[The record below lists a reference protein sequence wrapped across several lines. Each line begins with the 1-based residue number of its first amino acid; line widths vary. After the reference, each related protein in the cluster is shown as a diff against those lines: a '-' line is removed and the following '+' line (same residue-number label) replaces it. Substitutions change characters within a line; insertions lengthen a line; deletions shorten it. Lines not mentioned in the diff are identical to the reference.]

1 MIDRNMIINKL
12 REALE
17 PLPFIYAFW
26 LEGADAIGATDEYS
40 DIDFWVDFEDA
51 YEEQAFEVV
60 ENALGSLSAIDFQYI
75 MPHDHPKIRQRIY
88 HLAGTSKYLMIDFCW
103 QCHSRPQDEYTYYEN
118 DSIAAA
124 KVIFDKDQI
133 IRHKMFDLSE
143 VTNTNQSR
151 LEEAMYRRTQQLRAE
166 KYVRRGQYLEA
177 YAYYSRYVLEP
188 LIVLL
193 RLIYT
198 PVHADYYL
206 LHISQ
211 HIPATERDR
220 LEYFARIGSLD
231 DMADKIEPAG
241 QWFDEL
247 VDQLCDDNSGTDH
260 RKHDC
265 SCISNAEVW
274 YHGSPLALSELAA
287 GSTITAWKGL
297 AIAFSHKPTLLE
309 YGVVGG
315 SIRHN
320 GMAGGFLY
328 RIDEPVLTGTDIYKH
343 PNTTMD
349 DGVEWLTK
357 RPLKLKLIGSVCAG
371 LDMLCRKATIAD
383 IKNIIQIDHLH
394 RRETISKSV
403 TQEECYVAE
412 DAAQIIGFA
421 LMDYSFFHCGFVALL
436 IVKEEYRRR
445 GIGAV
450 LLDYL
455 FLQCK
460 TEKLF
465 TSTNGSNAPMRGLLR
480 KSGFIPCGQVD
491 ALDEG
496 DPEMFFVRKKEA
508 K

>member
-1 MIDRNMIINKL
+1 MIINRL

-17 PLPFIYAFW
+17 PLPYIYALW

-51 YEEQAFEVV
+51 CEEQAFEVV
-60 ENALGSLSAIDFQYI
+60 ENALGSLASIDYKYV

-103 QCHSRPQDEYTYYEN
+103 QCHSRPQEEYTYYEN
-118 DSIAAA
+118 DSISAA

-133 IRHKMFDLSE
+133 IRHKPFDLSE
-143 VTNTNQSR
+143 VTNTNLSR

-166 KYVRRGQYLEA
+166 KYVHRGQYLEA
-177 YAYYSRYVLEP
+177 YAYYNRYVLEP

-198 PVHADYYL
+198 PAHADYYL

-211 HIPATERDR
+211 HIPATERER
-220 LEYFARIGSLD
+220 LEFFALIGSLD
-231 DMADKIEPAG
+231 DLAEKIALAG
-241 QWFDEL
+241 QWFDTL
-247 VDQLCDDNSGTDH
+247 VERLCE
-260 RKHDC
+260 
-265 SCISNAEVW
+265 A
-274 YHGSPLALSELAA
+274 
-287 GSTITAWKGL
+287 
-297 AIAFSHKPTLLE
+297 
-309 YGVVGG
+309 
-315 SIRHN
+315 
-320 GMAGGFLY
+320 
-328 RIDEPVLTGTDIYKH
+328 
-343 PNTTMD
+343 NTTMD

-371 LDMLCRKATIAD
+371 QEIFCRKATTAD
-383 IKNIIQIDHLH
+383 IERIIQIDHMH
-394 RRETISKSV
+394 RHEQISMAVFK
-403 TQEECYVAE
+403 EECYVAE

-421 LMDYSFFHCGFVALL
+421 IMDYSFFSCGFVALL

-445 GIGAV
+445 GIGAA

-455 FLQCK
+455 FQQCK

-465 TSTNGSNAPMRGLLR
+465 TSTNESNAPMRGLLK
-480 KSGFIPCGQVD
+480 KSGFIPCGQID

-496 DPEMFFVRKKEA
+496 DPELFFVRKKEA